1 MMSWIELF
9 TFCLTG
15 ILNESM
21 TGVNFTWT
29 LNVYYFNTF
38 DMFKEF

>member
-1 MMSWIELF
+1 
-9 TFCLTG
+9 
-15 ILNESM
+15 M